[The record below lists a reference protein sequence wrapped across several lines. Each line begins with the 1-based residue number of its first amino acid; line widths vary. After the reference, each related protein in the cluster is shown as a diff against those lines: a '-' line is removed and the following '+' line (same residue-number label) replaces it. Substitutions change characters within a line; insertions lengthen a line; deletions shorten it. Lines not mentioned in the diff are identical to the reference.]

1 MARIETY
8 NLDPQITLE
17 DKVIGSNFIGTTNNV
32 KRFET
37 ANYTMGALK
46 DFIGTGNNIY
56 TAEENNCTFT
66 MNLSTGTNWQ
76 VDACDGSST
85 TLALTIN
92 NNDVGKSGIIVIIN
106 PASGA
111 TFTALPSY
119 MKTPDGA
126 DPQFVTTGNAISII
140 SYFVLATDKVL
151 VNYVGNFS

>member
-92 NNDVGKSGIIVIIN
+92 NNDVLRLHRYLVI
-106 PASGA
+106 
-111 TFTALPSY
+111 
-119 MKTPDGA
+119 
-126 DPQFVTTGNAISII
+126 
-140 SYFVLATDKVL
+140 
-151 VNYVGNFS
+151 